1 MLLPFVPVIPF
12 LGIRPKEVILNTEQE
27 NVLHRDVQCG
37 AVCVS
42 TERDHRAV
50 WGRGLEWR

>member
-27 NVLHRDVQCG
+27 NVLHRDVHCG